1 VLTWIDDDT
10 PLPPPGQALGDDSE
24 APGLVAAGGRISPAR
39 LEEAYRRGIFPWY
52 SAGQPVL
59 WWSPDPRMVLPCAE
73 FKLSHSLKKT
83 LRRFLRTPGCT
94 LRMDS
99 DFARVIGAC
108 AATPRDGQHGTWIVP
123 ALMEAYQAWHR
134 AGRVHSVE
142 TWVDGELVGGLY
154 FVSIGR
160 MCFGE
165 SMFSHRTDA
174 SKIALAA
181 LVAACLER
189 GVALIDCQQN
199 TGHLASLGAR
209 EVPRSTFLD
218 HVHGAVAAAPPA
230 DWTYDENA
238 WHHLGLWPTRPPQ
251 RKSEPAIHP

>member
-1 VLTWIDDDT
+1 MLIWVDDDT
-10 PLPPPGQALGDDSE
+10 PLPPASQALGDDSE
-24 APGLVAAGGRISPAR
+24 APGLVAAGGRISATR
-39 LEEAYRRGIFPWY
+39 LNEAYRSGIFPWY

-59 WWSPDPRMVLPCAE
+59 WWSPDPRMVLHCAE

-99 DFARVIGAC
+99 DFARVIAAC
-108 AATPRDGQHGTWIVP
+108 AATPRDGQDGTWIVP
-123 ALMEAYQAWHR
+123 ALVDAYQAWHH
-134 AGRVHSVE
+134 AGQVHTVE
-142 TWVDGELVGGLY
+142 TWVDGTLVGGLY
-154 FVSIGR
+154 FVAIGR

-181 LVAACLER
+181 LVAACRER
-189 GVALIDCQQN
+189 GVVLIDCQQN

-209 EVPRSTFLD
+209 EIPRKAFLD
-218 HVHGAVAAAPPA
+218 HVQRAVAAPLPA
-230 DWTYDENA
+230 EWTYDENA
-238 WHHLGLWPTRPPQ
+238 WHHLGLWSDRPAPNGPESA
-251 RKSEPAIHP
+251 KSP

>member
-1 VLTWIDDDT
+1 MLTWVDDDT
-10 PLPPPGQALGDDSE
+10 PLPPPSQALGEDSE

-39 LEEAYRRGIFPWY
+39 LEEAYRSGIFPWY

-59 WWSPDPRMVLPCAE
+59 WWSPDPRMVLPTAE

-94 LRMDS
+94 VRMDS
-99 DFARVIGAC
+99 DFPRVIAAC
-108 AATPRDGQHGTWIVP
+108 AATPRDGQDGTWIVP
-123 ALMEAYQAWHR
+123 ALMDAYQAWHR

-142 TWVDGELVGGLY
+142 TWIDGELVGGLY
-154 FVSIGR
+154 FVSLGR

-218 HVHGAVAAAPPA
+218 HVHRAVATPQSV
-230 DWTYDENA
+230 DWTYDETA
-238 WHHLGLWPTRPPQ
+238 WHHLGL
-251 RKSEPAIHP
+251 